1 MPHVL
6 RLFGLSWFWVV
17 ACVAVDTSA
26 DTLANSLTLDAEANP
41 SADRRLFGWHD
52 VDGYLFG
59 AFGNDIGWETGAM
72 GYGALVMGWNPRWA
86 GFSARLA
93 GALVHQGSALPDDGS
108 AHRRVNYFG
117 YGLEEAWLL
126 YPTELYSW
134 KASLQAGLFRW
145 RSHADAAL
153 AGEYLTRWMPYS
165 WDRGESRVTWETLDS
180 LTTAF
185 QGLRFILSSPGAR
198 FRQEALA
205 ILDAGDQKTE
215 LSLLWSTTVAPL
227 PGLEAGIAVAWDR
240 ITEEAVSRN
249 TPRPVN
255 RYSDSSNSPA
265 DTSHV
270 VLIDTAGFSW
280 YRIHNRRYSARITID
295 PVTLY
300 NGISRPDRGGRFFL
314 EAASMG
320 WETLP
325 AYSEVWHRQLHF
337 NFGLYFPTFGI
348 FDRLRIQA
356 ELWPKYHVAKSL
368 IEIYEQTIPAPG
380 QIGTPSDTTSTFVPY
395 PTAPTHHWYWHLY
408 LSRSL
413 LPWLDFQAKVIRG
426 NRLRQTTSGFE
437 LQPRWIRTETQS
449 WTAFEVRLAAR
460 L

>member
-1 MPHVL
+1 MPRVL
-6 RLFGLSWFWVV
+6 RPFGLSLFWVV
-17 ACVAVDTSA
+17 ACVAVDADASA
-26 DTLANSLTLDAEANP
+26 DTLANTLTLDAQTNP
-41 SADRRLFGWHD
+41 PADGRLLGWQD
-52 VDGYLFG
+52 VDGYVFG
-59 AFGNDIGWETGAM
+59 AIGHESGREARTTGN
-72 GYGALVMGWNPRWA
+72 GALVMGWNPRWA

-134 KASLQAGLFRW
+134 KASLQAGLFCW
-145 RSHADAAL
+145 RSHADVAL
-153 AGEYLTRWMPYS
+153 AGEYLTRWMPYTG
-165 WDRGESRVTWETLDS
+165 DRGESRVTWEALDS
-180 LTTAF
+180 LTTVF
-185 QGLRFILSSPGAR
+185 QGLRFSLSSPGAR

-227 PGLEAGIAVAWDR
+227 PGLEAGIALAWDR
-240 ITEEAVSRN
+240 ITEDAVSRN
-249 TPRPVN
+249 TPRPSN
-255 RYSDSSNSPA
+255 RYSDSSNSLA
-265 DTSHV
+265 DTSQV
-270 VLIDTAGFSW
+270 AVIDTAGFSW

-295 PVTLY
+295 PVTFY

-325 AYSEVWHRQLHF
+325 TYSEGWHRQLHF
-337 NFGLYFPTFGI
+337 NFGLYLPTFGI

-356 ELWPKYHVAKSL
+356 ELWPQYHAANSL
-368 IEIYEQTIPAPG
+368 IEIYEQNIPTPG

-395 PTAPTHHWYWHLY
+395 PTAPTHHWHWHLY
-408 LSRSL
+408 LARAL
-413 LPWLDFQAKVIRG
+413 LPGLDFQAKVIRG
-426 NRLRQTTSGFE
+426 NGLRQTTSGFE
-437 LQPRWIRTETQS
+437 L
-449 WTAFEVRLAAR
+449 RLAAR